1 MRPRWADS
9 DIWNFRC
16 LHNNYFRVLPKI
28 HQVRE
33 LQTDKFILIIS
44 RELRR
49 SHGIIGFDPT
59 RFENEFKI
67 YPMTPLDLIT
77 KQDLEQFKIE
87 MLEEMRKLIQM
98 PFSGALTK
106 KWLKSADVRK
116 MLGISP
122 GTLQNLRINGTL
134 SYSKVG
140 GMMFYKAEDVERM
153 LEKDLNADFKSFPQ

>member
-1 MRPRWADS
+1 
-9 DIWNFRC
+9 
-16 LHNNYFRVLPKI
+16 
-28 HQVRE
+28 
-33 LQTDKFILIIS
+33 
-44 RELRR
+44 
-49 SHGIIGFDPT
+49 
-59 RFENEFKI
+59 
-67 YPMTPLDLIT
+67 MTPLDLIT
-77 KQDLEQFKIE
+77 KQDLEQFKVE
-87 MLEEMRKLIQM
+87 MLEEMRKMIQV
-98 PFSGALTK
+98 PLSGALTK